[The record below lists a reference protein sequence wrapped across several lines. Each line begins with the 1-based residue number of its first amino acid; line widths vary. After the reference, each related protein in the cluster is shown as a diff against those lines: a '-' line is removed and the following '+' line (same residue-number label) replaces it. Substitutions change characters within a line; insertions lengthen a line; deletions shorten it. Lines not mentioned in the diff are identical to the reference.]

1 MVFGEPKTNPD
12 RFLQFSQKLIGFHRY
27 FSFAHP
33 LCDAGRIEMN
43 SVGHGKKDYVDHIN
57 PMDGCLVQY
66 GLFRKH

>member
-12 RFLQFSQKLIGFHRY
+12 QFLQFSQKLIGFHRY

-43 SVGHGKKDYVDHIN
+43 SQWGMG
-57 PMDGCLVQY
+57 
-66 GLFRKH
+66 RKTTWTI